1 MRQKEEV
8 KIEEKTE
15 VTDRFQIYGKTGG
28 GGEKKNQITRE
39 RLNSNNV
46 FSENKKKTIYLALYT
61 LEKKWWC
68 LNGKCLLLNTTF
80 KVEEIGLT
88 CLKKYL
94 ISDTG

>member
-39 RLNSNNV
+39 RLNFNNV
-46 FSENKKKTIYLALYT
+46 FSENKKKPYI
-61 LEKKWWC
+61 
-68 LNGKCLLLNTTF
+68 
-80 KVEEIGLT
+80 
-88 CLKKYL
+88 
-94 ISDTG
+94 

>member
-46 FSENKKKTIYLALYT
+46 FSENKKNHISSFIYAG
-61 LEKKWWC
+61 EEVVVFKW
-68 LNGKCLLLNTTF
+68 
-80 KVEEIGLT
+80 
-88 CLKKYL
+88 
-94 ISDTG
+94 